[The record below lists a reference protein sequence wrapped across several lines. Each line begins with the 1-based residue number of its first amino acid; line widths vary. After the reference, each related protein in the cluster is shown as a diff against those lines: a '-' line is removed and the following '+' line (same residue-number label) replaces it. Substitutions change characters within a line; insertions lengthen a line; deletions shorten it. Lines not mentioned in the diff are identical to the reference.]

1 MLRGEMDTERMFLKF
16 SFFKGNLLT
25 LAVSSAFTSLGIGMI
40 GVYLPK
46 YFLSL
51 GGNTLTLGFVGAA
64 SAGVQFCALFLGGI
78 AADRYGRKG
87 ILVAAAFYGILAPFL
102 YFLLNDWCLFATV
115 TIVAAFS
122 AVSLPAWHAVV
133 ADSIPPEKRSS
144 GIAALQVF
152 SSLPQVVAPLGW
164 GWLIDSLGWIDGFKV
179 GCLYSLALGMIA
191 ALVLWFFMR
200 ETLKKPVTPES
211 PSQLSSS
218 LTSKVGL
225 GEVRLSLSTSL
236 KALMIAYSL
245 VMFANAAVGQYYIIY
260 ATDIIQLS
268 AFQWSMIVSFQFLL
282 ASLLRIPGGMAAD
295 KFGKRRVLIASVL
308 LCSPFTI
315 LFTFSSSFIQVLVV
329 LLLLVAA
336 GIYYGAAHEALQADL
351 TPKSVRG
358 RIAALWSMSSAL
370 GVASGRFAGG
380 WIFQTVSPSAPFYL
394 FPVAE
399 LAALVFLFIGVKE
412 PLTKEE

>member
-1 MLRGEMDTERMFLKF
+1 MLLEF
-16 SFFKGNLLT
+16 SYFKGNLLT

-51 GGNTLTLGFVGAA
+51 GGNTLTLGFVGAV
-64 SAGVQFCALFLGGI
+64 SAVVQFCVLFLGGI
-78 AADRYGRKG
+78 VADRYGRKS
-87 ILVAAAFYGILAPFL
+87 ILVAATFYGMLAPFL
-102 YFLLNDWCLFATV
+102 YFLLNDWRLFATV
-115 TIVAAFS
+115 SIIAAFG
-122 AVSLPAWHAVV
+122 AVSTPAWHAVV
-133 ADSIPPEKRSS
+133 ADSVPPEKRSS

-152 SSLPQVVAPLGW
+152 SSLPQVIAPLGW
-164 GWLIDSLGWIDGFKV
+164 GWLIDKLGWIDGFKA
-179 GCLYSLALGMIA
+179 GCLYSLALGVIA
-191 ALVLWFFMR
+191 ALVLWFFMK
-200 ETLKKPVTPES
+200 ETLKKPAEQES
-211 PSQLSSS
+211 PLQFSSS

-225 GEVRLSLSTSL
+225 SEVHLSLSTSL

-260 ATDIIQLS
+260 ATEVIQLS
-268 AFQWSMIVSFQFLL
+268 AFQWSMIVSLQFLL
-282 ASLLRIPGGMAAD
+282 ASLLRIPGGIAAGR
-295 KFGKRRVLIASVL
+295 FGKRKVLIMSVL

-315 LFTFSSSFIQVLVV
+315 LFTLSSSFIQALAV

-358 RIAALWSMSSAL
+358 RIAALWLMSSAL
-370 GVASGRFAGG
+370 GVASGVFVGG

-399 LAALVFLFIGVKE
+399 LAAFVFLFLGVKE
-412 PLTKEE
+412 PLRKEE

>member
-1 MLRGEMDTERMFLKF
+1 MIRGEIDTARMLLEF

-40 GVYLPK
+40 EVYLPK

-64 SAGVQFCALFLGGI
+64 SAVIQFCMLFLGGI
-78 AADRYGRKG
+78 VADRYGRKS

-102 YFLLNDWCLFATV
+102 YLLLNDWRLFATV
-115 TIVAAFS
+115 SAIAAFG
-122 AVSLPAWHAVV
+122 AVSTPAWHAVV
-133 ADSIPPEKRSS
+133 ADSVPPEKRSS

-152 SSLPQVVAPLGW
+152 ASLPQVIAPLGW
-164 GWLIDSLGWIDGFKV
+164 GWLIDGLGWIDGFKV
-179 GCLYSLALGMIA
+179 GCLYSLALGIIA
-191 ALVLWFFMR
+191 ALVLWIYMK
-200 ETLKKPVTPES
+200 ETLKKPVEPES
-211 PSQLSSS
+211 PLQLSSS

-225 GEVRLSLSTSL
+225 GEVRLSLSASL

-245 VMFANAAVGQYYIIY
+245 VMFANAAVGRYYIIY
-260 ATDIIQLS
+260 ATDVIQLS
-268 AFQWSMIVSFQFLL
+268 AFQWSMIVSLQFLL
-282 ASLLRIPGGMAAD
+282 ASLLRIPGGLAAD
-295 KFGKRRVLIASVL
+295 KFGKRKVLIASVL

-315 LFTFSSSFIQVLVV
+315 LFTLSSSFIQALAV

-358 RIAALWSMSSAL
+358 RITALWSMSSAL
-370 GVASGRFAGG
+370 GVASGAFVGG

-394 FPVAE
+394 FPIAE
-399 LAALVFLFIGVKE
+399 IAAFIFLFIGVKE
-412 PLTKEE
+412 PLKKEE

>member
-1 MLRGEMDTERMFLKF
+1 
-16 SFFKGNLLT
+16 
-25 LAVSSAFTSLGIGMI
+25 V
-40 GVYLPK
+40 
-46 YFLSL
+46 
-51 GGNTLTLGFVGAA
+51 
-64 SAGVQFCALFLGGI
+64 VQFCALFLGGI
-78 AADRYGRKG
+78 VADRYGRKS

-102 YFLLNDWCLFATV
+102 YFLLNDWRLFATV
-115 TIVAAFS
+115 STIAAFG

-133 ADSIPPEKRSS
+133 ADSVPSEKRTS

-152 SSLPQVVAPLGW
+152 ASLPQVVAPLGW
-164 GWLIDSLGWIDGFKV
+164 GWLIDSFGWIDGFKA
-179 GCLYSLALGMIA
+179 GCLYSLVLGMVA
-191 ALVLWFFMR
+191 ALVLWFFMK
-200 ETLKKPVTPES
+200 ETLKKPVKPES
-211 PSQLSSS
+211 ASHLSSS
-218 LTSKVGL
+218 LDSKTLL
-225 GEVRLSLSTSL
+225 GPVRGSLSTSL
-236 KALMIAYSL
+236 KALLLAYSL

-268 AFQWSMIVSFQFLL
+268 AFQWSMIVSLQFLL

-295 KFGKRRVLIASVL
+295 KFGKRKVLIISVL

-315 LFTFSSSFIQVLVV
+315 LFTFTSSFIQALGV

-370 GVASGRFAGG
+370 GVASGAFVGG

-394 FPVAE
+394 FPIAE
-399 LAALVFLFIGVKE
+399 LAAFVFLFLGVKE
-412 PLTKEE
+412 PLRKEE

>member
-1 MLRGEMDTERMFLKF
+1 MLLEF
-16 SFFKGNLLT
+16 SFFKGNLLV

-64 SAGVQFCALFLGGI
+64 SAVVQFCALFLGGI
-78 AADRYGRKG
+78 VADRYGRKS

-102 YFLLNDWCLFATV
+102 YFLLNDWRLFATV
-115 TIVAAFS
+115 SAIAALG

-133 ADSIPPEKRSS
+133 ADSVPPEKRGS

-152 SSLPQVVAPLGW
+152 ASLPQVVAPLGW
-164 GWLIDSLGWIDGFKV
+164 GWLIDNFGWIDGFKA
-179 GCLYSLALGMIA
+179 GCLYSLALGIIA
-191 ALVLWFFMR
+191 ALVLWFFMK
-200 ETLKKPVTPES
+200 ETLKNPVKPES
-211 PSQLSSS
+211 ASHLSSS
-218 LTSKVGL
+218 LDSKAFL
-225 GEVRLSLSTSL
+225 SPVRGSLSTSL
-236 KALMIAYSL
+236 KALLLAYSL

-268 AFQWSMIVSFQFLL
+268 AFQWSMIVSLQFLL

-295 KFGKRRVLIASVL
+295 KFGKRKVLIISVL

-315 LFTFSSSFIQVLVV
+315 LFTFSRSFIQALAVM
-329 LLLLVAA
+329 LLLVAA

-370 GVASGRFAGG
+370 GVASGAFVGG
-380 WIFQTVSPSAPFYL
+380 WIFQTVSPNAPFYL
-394 FPVAE
+394 FPIAE
-399 LAALVFLFIGVKE
+399 LAAFVFLFLGVKE
-412 PLTKEE
+412 PLRKEE

>member
-1 MLRGEMDTERMFLKF
+1 MDMERMLLEF

-51 GGNTLTLGFVGAA
+51 GGNTLTLGFVGSA
-64 SAGVQFCALFLGGI
+64 SAVVQFCALFLGGI
-78 AADRYGRKG
+78 VADRYGRKS

-102 YFLLNDWCLFATV
+102 YFLLNDWRLFATV
-115 TIVAAFS
+115 STIAAFG

-133 ADSIPPEKRSS
+133 ADSVPPEKRGS

-152 SSLPQVVAPLGW
+152 ASLPQVVAPLGW
-164 GWLIDSLGWIDGFKV
+164 GWLIDSFGWIDGFKA
-179 GCLYSLALGMIA
+179 GCLYSLVLGVIS
-191 ALVLWFFMR
+191 ALVLWFFMK
-200 ETLKKPVTPES
+200 ETLKKPVVPES
-211 PSQLSSS
+211 PSQLTSSS
-218 LTSKVGL
+218 LVSKVGF

-236 KALMIAYSL
+236 KALIIAYSL

-260 ATDIIQLS
+260 AIDIIQLS

-295 KFGKRRVLIASVL
+295 KFGKRKVLIISVL

-315 LFTFSSSFIQVLVV
+315 LFTFTSSFIQALGV
-329 LLLLVAA
+329 LLLLVAG

-370 GVASGRFAGG
+370 GVASGAFVGG
-380 WIFQTVSPSAPFYL
+380 WIFQTVSPNAPFYL
-394 FPVAE
+394 FPIAE
-399 LAALVFLFIGVKE
+399 LAAFVFLFLGVKE
-412 PLTKEE
+412 PLRKEE